1 MKHPMMLTWLAT
13 ALSAA
18 ALGHALPGDTRA
30 DDFEIS
36 RSTIDGGGVM
46 FSSGGE
52 FELSGTIGQ
61 PDAASG
67 ASEMSGEDFT
77 LTGGFWFETPLGD
90 CNDTGCVN
98 LLDYSDLKACLWGPD
113 AGLPMPDCN
122 CFDFDGD
129 NDVDLSDASRF
140 QQMFTGG

>member
-1 MKHPMMLTWLAT
+1 VIAAVAAT
-13 ALSAA
+13 AL
-18 ALGHALPGDTRA
+18 GRT
-30 DDFEIS
+30 DFS
-36 RSTIDGGGVM
+36 LSWNTLDGGGVM

-67 ASEMSGEDFT
+67 APRMSGEDFT

-90 CNDTGCVN
+90 CNTTGFVN
-98 LLDYSDLKACLWGPD
+98 LLDYRDLEACLSGPD
-113 AGLPMPDCN
+113 GGLPAPDCN
-122 CFDFDGD
+122 CFDIDSD

-140 QQMFTGG
+140 HQMFTGG

>member
-1 MKHPMMLTWLAT
+1 MKHPTMLTFLAT

-18 ALGHALPGDTRA
+18 ALGYAQRGETRA

-67 ASEMSGEDFT
+67 ASEMSGDDFT
-77 LTGGFWFETPLGD
+77 LTGGFWFETPPGD

-98 LLDYSDLKACLWGPD
+98 LLDYSDLEACLSGPD
-113 AGLPMPDCN
+113 GGLPVPHCN

-129 NDVDLSDASRF
+129 GDVDLSDASRF